1 VLVLDVATPQIKYRI
16 FHKKGWLM
24 NNQAWA
30 DLDKED
36 FRSLLISG

>member
-1 VLVLDVATPQIKYRI
+1 VLVLDVATQLKYRI
-16 FHKKGWLM
+16 FHKKGRLM
-24 NNQAWA
+24 NNQARA